1 MFLLILLSIIIPTA
15 TSFVHTPC
23 DNIRQWH
30 LNSWKSCSQP
40 RFDEF
45 ASCTVGP
52 WITSEAADAT
62 DVLEVEE
69 VMRSCGGAIQGIRE
83 LPLSLIFPKV
93 DYEARTYHNRADSG
107 FVYAYEG
114 TYTAGPENW
123 NWDCVPS
130 DDESLMMASLSFP
143 DRRRMWL
150 TVKVSNASEMVAKCI
165 EKGDNNNIIMNSKA
179 LELSRP
185 VSASSLGN
193 IDNRAEDNAIE
204 FSSSQ
209 PPAID
214 WNVIQRVRMPNPN
227 QPWSLPR
234 AKWEKISATDKILTE
249 EGKEEETV
257 GSKLMGWTFMES
269 ISKDQEN
276 PLFGDAINTDTIN
289 LHMLAV
295 CPKSNIARSVVRC
308 YDNSGLLKSVAF
320 LYGRLP
326 QNTEN

>member
-1 MFLLILLSIIIPTA
+1 M
-15 TSFVHTPC
+15 HTPC

-52 WITSEAADAT
+52 WITSEAADDT
-62 DVLEVEE
+62 DEPPIQETVEE

-93 DYEARTYHNRADSG
+93 DYEARTYHNRADNG
-107 FVYAYEG
+107 FVYADDG
-114 TYTAGPENW
+114 TYTAGPEEW

-130 DDESLMMASLSFP
+130 DDESLVMASLSFP

-150 TVKVSNASEMVAKCI
+150 TVKVSEASEMVAKCT
-165 EKGDNNNIIMNSKA
+165 EKGDNNNIMMNSIA

-185 VSASSLGN
+185 VSSSSLGN
-193 IDNRAEDNAIE
+193 IDNRGEDNTIE
-204 FSSSQ
+204 LSSSH
-209 PPAID
+209 PPADID

-234 AKWEKISATDKILTE
+234 AKWEKMVPETDKILTE

-257 GSKLMGWTFMES
+257 GTKLMGWTFMES
-269 ISKDQEN
+269 ISLDQDN
-276 PLFGDAINTDTIN
+276 PLFGDAINTDTLN

-295 CPKSNIARSVVRC
+295 CPTSNIARSVVRC
-308 YDNSGLLKSVAF
+308 YDDSGLLKSVAF